1 MELECA
7 KLKVKVNKVGNLD
20 NFNQALSRVK
30 AERRKAEDV
39 ILDDIESDVIQKA
52 RFLEDQVTSLREM
65 SENLNTL
72 IESKRVITVVS

>member
-1 MELECA
+1 MECA